1 MLKKNKNKVIGL
13 LTSVGLIFASLSAPI
28 GVSGVNKGLVGVHY
42 RSTRVMEPNETEN
55 RRPTRIVKSQNRHLS
70 TKSLLRLQAKRS
82 IASKTGAFEIK
93 KIDQDNKP
101 LPRAIFSLTPK
112 DEKEKLGQTFTSNDK
127 GIVDAQN
134 IQSGVYILKEKTA
147 PAGYDKTNRTWT
159 VTVYD
164 NGYTKLVENPYES
177 GETISKIGTKDV
189 SQFLQLVNPKMSVF
203 SKYGETEVTSGTVD
217 FYRNHAAYFKMSFE
231 LKQKDKSE
239 TINPG
244 DTFVLQLDQRLN
256 PNGISQDIPKII
268 YDKENSPLAI
278 GKYDA
283 GSHRLIYTFTDY
295 IAGLE
300 KIQLSA
306 ELSLFLKNKVV
317 LENQTISDFKS
328 TIGGQE
334 IKYDGAVNALY
345 GNEPNQKDS
354 YVTNGLSNIGGS
366 IESYNTQTGD
376 FTWYVYVNPN
386 RTHIPYA
393 TMNLW
398 GFGRARSNTS
408 NLENDAN
415 TSSALLGEI
424 QVYEVPE
431 GEKLPSSYGVD
442 VTKLILREEFKPQ
455 VVQNSF
461 RVTKR
466 QRIDFNNNLKDGK
479 RFVVKITGKT
489 DQSGNPLVVQSNLA
503 SFNNETAVTSSNPVN
518 NVYFQNEIALSPS
531 KGSGSGTSE
540 FTKPSITVANLKR
553 VAQLRFKKVST
564 DNVPLPEATF
574 ELRSSNG
581 NSQKLEASSNT
592 QGEVHFKDLN
602 SGTYDLYETK
612 APKGYQQV
620 TEKLATVTVDTTKP
634 AEEMVKWEKIH
645 PFVKVEVNKEV
656 TIVNHKETLTFS
668 GKKIWE
674 NDRPDQRPAKIQVQ
688 LLQNGQKMSD
698 KVQEVTKDNDWS
710 YHFKD
715 LPKYDDKNQVY
726 KYSVEEVKVPDGYK
740 VSYLGNDIFNTR
752 ETEFVFEQN
761 NFNLEFGNAEI
772 KGQSGSK
779 IIDEDTLTSF
789 KGKKI
794 WKNDTSENRPQA
806 IQVQLYA
813 DGVAVEGQTKFI
825 SGSGD
830 EWPFEFKHLKKQNR
844 AGNDIIYSVKEV
856 TVPDGYE
863 VTYSGNDIVNTK
875 REMVTQQGP
884 NLELEE
890 TLPTETG
897 ASGGTTT
904 VEDSLP
910 VDTLSGLSGEQGQ
923 SGDTT
928 IEEDSATHIK
938 FSKRDIDGKELA
950 GATIELRDSSGKTIS
965 TWVSDGHVKDFY
977 LMPGKY
983 TFVETAAPE
992 GYALATA
999 IRVTIEAS
1007 GQVLVNGKAV
1017 TADAPIVMVDYD
1029 KPLIE
1034 NGPVVEFEESLP
1046 AEQGQSGATEII
1058 EEHQLVEM
1066 EQTLPQKQEQSA
1078 STEVIEEHHIV
1089 ETEESLP
1096 EEHGHSGTTT
1106 EVEDS
1111 KQAEIVLGGQDQVI
1125 DIEETLPTERGQ
1137 SGDRTDIEDSKLPLR
1152 FHFDNQWPE
1161 DAKVA
1166 QKIGGV
1172 AESKSQQNQQELPE
1186 TGEKE
1191 NFLLILGL
1199 LMVSSLGLGVGI
1211 KAALKKS

>member
-1 MLKKNKNKVIGL
+1 MTQKNSYKLSFLLSLTGFILGLLLVFIGL
-13 LTSVGLIFASLSAPI
+13 SGVSVGHAETRNGA
-28 GVSGVNKGLVGVHY
+28 NKQG
-42 RSTRVMEPNETEN
+42 S
-55 RRPTRIVKSQNRHLS
+55 
-70 TKSLLRLQAKRS
+70 
-82 IASKTGAFEIK
+82 FEIK
-93 KIDQDNKP
+93 KVDQNNKP
-101 LPRAIFSLTPK
+101 LSGATFSLTPK
-112 DEKEKLGQTFTSNDK
+112 DGNEKPGQTFKSGPDGK
-127 GIVDAQN
+127 IDAKD
-134 IQSGVYILKEKTA
+134 IKPGTYTLKEDKA
-147 PAGYDKTNRTWT
+147 PDGYDKTSRTWT
-159 VTVYD
+159 VTVYE
-164 NGYTKLVENPYES
+164 NGYTKLVENPYN
-177 GETISKIGTKDV
+177 GETISKAGSKDV
-189 SQFLQLVNPKMSVF
+189 SSSLQLENPKMSVV
-203 SKYGETEVTSGTVD
+203 SKYGETEVSSGAAD

-231 LKQKDKSE
+231 LKQKDKTK

-244 DTFVLQLDQRLN
+244 DTFVLQLDRRLN
-256 PNGISQDIPKII
+256 PKGISQDIPKII
-268 YDKENSPLAI
+268 YDNANSPLAI

-283 GSHRLIYTFTDY
+283 ESHQLIYTFTDY
-295 IAGLE
+295 IAGLD
-300 KIQLSA
+300 KVQLSA
-306 ELSLFLKNKVV
+306 ELSLFLENKVV
-317 LENQTISDFKS
+317 LENQTISDFRS

-334 IKYDGAVNALY
+334 IKYGGTVNVIY
-345 GNEPNQKDS
+345 GNEKNQKDN
-354 YVTNGLSNIGGS
+354 YVAKGLSNVGGS

-386 RTHIPYA
+386 RSNIPYA

-398 GFGRARSNTS
+398 GFGRARNTS
-408 NLENDAN
+408 DLENDAN
-415 TSSALLGEI
+415 TSSAELGEI

-442 VTKLILREEFKPQ
+442 VTKLTLREEFKPQ
-455 VVQNSF
+455 VVQGSF
-461 RVTKR
+461 GTTKR
-466 QRIDFNNNLKDGK
+466 QRIDFKDNLKDGK
-479 RFVVKITGKT
+479 RFVVKVTGKT
-489 DQSGNPLVVQSNLA
+489 DQSGKPLVVQSNLA
-503 SFNNETAVTSSNPVN
+503 SFNDQFAVKSSNPTN

-564 DNVPLPEATF
+564 DNVPLPEAAF

-620 TEKLATVTVDTTKP
+620 TEKLATVTVDTSKS
-634 AEEMVKWEKIH
+634 AEQMVKWEKSH
-645 PFVKVEVNKEV
+645 SFVKVEDSKEV

-715 LPKYDDKNQVY
+715 LPKYDAKNQEY

-794 WKNDTSENRPQA
+794 WKNDTAENRPQA

-825 SGSGD
+825 SGSGN
-830 EWPFEFKHLKKQNR
+830 EWSFEFKNLKKYNGT
-844 AGNDIIYSVKEV
+844 GNDIIYSVKEV
-856 TVPDGYE
+856 TVPTGYD
-863 VTYSGNDIVNTK
+863 VTYSANDIINTK
-875 REMVTQQGP
+875 REVITQQGP
-884 NLELEE
+884 KLEIEE
-890 TLPTETG
+890 TLPLESG

-904 VEDSLP
+904 VEDSRP
-910 VDTLSGLSGEQGQ
+910 VDTLSGLSSEQGQ
-923 SGDTT
+923 SGDMI

-950 GATIELRDSSGKTIS
+950 GATMELRDSSGKTIS
-965 TWVSDGHVKDFY
+965 TWISDGQVKDFY

-983 TFVETAAPE
+983 TFVETAAPD
-992 GYALATA
+992 GYEIATA
-999 IRVTIEAS
+999 ITFTVNEQ
-1007 GQVLVNGKAV
+1007 GQVTVNGKA
-1017 TADAPIVMVDYD
+1017 TKGDAHIVMVDAY
-1029 KPLIE
+1029 KPTK
-1034 NGPVVEFEESLP
+1034 G
-1046 AEQGQSGATEII
+1046 SG
-1058 EEHQLVEM
+1058 
-1066 EQTLPQKQEQSA
+1066 
-1078 STEVIEEHHIV
+1078 
-1089 ETEESLP
+1089 
-1096 EEHGHSGTTT
+1096 
-1106 EVEDS
+1106 
-1111 KQAEIVLGGQDQVI
+1111 QVI
-1125 DIEETLPTERGQ
+1125 DIEEKLPDEQGHSGSTTE
-1137 SGDRTDIEDSKLPLR
+1137 IEDSKSSDVIIGGQGEVVDTTEDTQRGMTGHSGSTTEIEDSKSSDVIIGGQGQVVETTEDTQTGMHGDSGCKTEVEDTKLVQS
-1152 FHFDNQWPE
+1152 FHFDNKEPE
-1161 DAKVA
+1161 SNSEIPKKDKP
-1166 QKIGGV
+1166 
-1172 AESKSQQNQQELPE
+1172 KSNTSLPA
-1186 TGEKE
+1186 TGEKQH
-1191 NFLLILGL
+1191 NMFFWMVTSCSLI
-1199 LMVSSLGLGVGI
+1199 SSVFVI
-1211 KAALKKS
+1211 SLKSKKRLSSC